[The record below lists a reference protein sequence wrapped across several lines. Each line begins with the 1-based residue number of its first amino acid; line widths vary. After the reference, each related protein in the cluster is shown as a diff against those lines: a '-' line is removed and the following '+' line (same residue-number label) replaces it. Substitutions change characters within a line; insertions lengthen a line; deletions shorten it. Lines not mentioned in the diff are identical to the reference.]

1 MDKQL
6 SIYTEAFN
14 NHFKNLKMSKRNPE
28 ELYLYESMRIDKYTQ
43 EFQDVLDNSDL
54 NQFTKDRLLQLFLWN
69 GNARAIKSKAYQE
82 LKKQKF

>member
-1 MDKQL
+1 M
-6 SIYTEAFN
+6 E
-14 NHFKNLKMSKRNPE
+14 KRNPE

-43 EFQDVLDNSDL
+43 EFQDTLDNSDL

-82 LKKQKF
+82 LKKQKL